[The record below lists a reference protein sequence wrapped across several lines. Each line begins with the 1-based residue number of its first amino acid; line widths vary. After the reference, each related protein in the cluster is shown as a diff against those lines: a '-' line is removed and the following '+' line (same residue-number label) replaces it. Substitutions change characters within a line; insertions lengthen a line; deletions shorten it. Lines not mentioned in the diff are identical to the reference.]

1 MPIASLLVRAFVFSL
16 FLGPYTLFVCR
27 SRCIFVRDF
36 FVCNVFLCMCRAFCL
51 CGSVVVGVVLQGVY
65 S

>member
-1 MPIASLLVRAFVFSL
+1 MPIEPLLVHTLVFSL
-16 FLGPYTLFVCR
+16 FLGPQTIFVCR

-51 CGSVVVGVVLQGVY
+51 CGSVVVDVVLQGVY